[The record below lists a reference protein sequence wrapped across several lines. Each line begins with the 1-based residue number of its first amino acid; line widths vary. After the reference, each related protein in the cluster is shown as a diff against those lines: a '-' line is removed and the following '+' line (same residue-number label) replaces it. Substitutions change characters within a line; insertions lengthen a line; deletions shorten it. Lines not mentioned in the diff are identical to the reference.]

1 MTLNTTAYIS
11 FHSAK
16 TKNSK
21 AIIFEVPNILKG
33 IKLEENKSF
42 VKTKTSVMSQS
53 WENLARMQNIA
64 VGNES
69 EGKMEGT

>member
-1 MTLNTTAYIS
+1 MTLNPTVYIS
-11 FHSAK
+11 SHSAK
-16 TKNSK
+16 IKYSK

-42 VKTKTSVMSQS
+42 VKTKTSETSQS
-53 WENLARMQNIA
+53 WENLVRMQNIA

-69 EGKMEGT
+69 EGKMEGI

>member
-1 MTLNTTAYIS
+1 M
-11 FHSAK
+11 
-16 TKNSK
+16 
-21 AIIFEVPNILKG
+21 PNILKG

-42 VKTKTSVMSQS
+42 VKTKTSEMSQS

-64 VGNES
+64 VGNKS